1 MDIKIPN
8 AVLELTEAFDAY
20 EVALV
25 RNDIETLDRLFW
37 CAPQVVRY
45 RPREALYDHDEIL
58 AFRTSRPSHGLDR
71 IRTRQIVS
79 TFGTTFGTE
88 FTEFRRPG
96 IDRIGRQ
103 SQSWAR
109 FDERWRVVAAHVSF
123 EEA

>member
-8 AVLELTEAFDAY
+8 AVLELTEAFDAH

-25 RNDIETLDRLFW
+25 GNDIETLDRLFW
-37 CAPQVVRY
+37 SAPQVVRY
-45 RPREALYDHDEIL
+45 GPREALYGHDKIL

-79 TFGTTFGTE
+79 TFGTTFGTA
-88 FTEFRRPG
+88 FNEFRRPR
-96 IDRIGRQ
+96 IDVTGRQ
-103 SQSWAR
+103 SQSWVR
-109 FDERWRVVAAHVSF
+109 FDEGWRVVAAHVSF